1 VIINKNSKFA
11 LVGHGFSL
19 FHLFNEIVKNKLIR
33 PIIITHKKKYH
44 VRDLRQNKNDISLYR
59 DISTLKKRAKIY
71 YVKDFNYSTVKNILK
86 KNKIDSIFSCS
97 SRFIFK
103 KNIINI
109 FKNKIFN
116 IHGSLLPKERAGS
129 YTYRIFNAKYLCG
142 STIHMVEQGIDT
154 GKIILQTKNVKIS
167 KSSIPYNF
175 LVQTNKCS
183 LNIIKKF
190 VKNISTKKNFNVK
203 VQNHEKSTY
212 FPRFYTDIMGA
223 IDWNWNGKFIDQ
235 FIKGCSKPYSGAF
248 CYIVFKEKK
257 YKVKIFNS
265 KFLKTKLNHPVL
277 NGKIFFQNNK
287 IIKVCV
293 NDGYIII
300 KCNDISLEK
309 KLSMKRFFGK
319 TFFNN
324 FDDLLKAKILIPNTL
339 KYK

>member
-1 VIINKNSKFA
+1 MIINKNSKFA

-19 FHLFNEIVKNKLIR
+19 FHLFNEIVKNKLAR

-44 VRDLRQNKNDISLYR
+44 ARDLRQNKNDISLYR

-86 KNKIDSIFSCS
+86 KHKIDSIFSCS

-103 KNIINI
+103 KDIINI
-109 FKNKIFN
+109 FRNKIFN

-154 GKIILQTKNVKIS
+154 GKIILQTKNVKIK

-175 LVQTNKCS
+175 LIQTNKCS

-190 VKNISTKKNFNVK
+190 VKNISTRKNFNVK

-223 IDWNWNGKFIDQ
+223 IDWDWNGKFIDQ

-248 CYIVFKEKK
+248 CYIIFKEKK

-265 KFLKTKLNHPVL
+265 KFLKTKLNHPAL
-277 NGKIFFQNNK
+277 NGKIFFQNGK

-300 KCNDISLEK
+300 KHNDISLEK
-309 KLSMKRFFGK
+309 KLLMKRFFGK

-324 FDDLLKAKILIPNTL
+324 FEDLLKAKILIPNTL